1 MIPNKKFLNLKNSI
15 IIIIYLIISGYIYL
29 GFFYPDEIFIKANPL
44 FNLLSIAIKV
54 IFPVLIFF
62 GILLY
67 KSIYLQNTKL
77 SSVILLL
84 ISLLFVLL
92 LIYPFGEYFYKKRY
106 RMNLDKYHTF
116 LQLTPNLP
124 DSVSEEKFNIF
135 CLGGSTTEFKDKQG
149 RDWPALTEKLL
160 KRKLTTDSI
169 RIYNLGKQWYTT
181 QHTLINYQQNLRK
194 LKPDVIL
201 IMHNINDLLLNAD
214 FSRFSNGKFREDY
227 GHFLGPEALMIK
239 YGSFAEFIFN
249 NLKLLWY
256 RPEPVDIK
264 TDKFPGLVSFMN
276 NLKTITELAR
286 NSNTKIIFMTQ
297 PNIYKE
303 NMTKEEL
310 QSLTMLNKEAIGDGV
325 RWTYETAFAGIKK
338 YNDMIRELSSELNIP
353 LIDLEKVVPKS
364 LEYFYDDVH
373 YTDKTYDI
381 ISEYLAD
388 ELTKL
393 FYSNAE

>member
-1 MIPNKKFLNLKNSI
+1 MKQNKKFLNIKNSI
-15 IIIIYLIISGYIYL
+15 IIIIYFIISGYIYL

-54 IFPVLIFF
+54 IFPVLILL
-62 GILLY
+62 GIFLY
-67 KSIYLQNTKL
+67 KSIYLQKTKI
-77 SSVILLL
+77 SSVVLLF
-84 ISLLFVLL
+84 ISLLFILSLL
-92 LIYPFGEYFYKKRY
+92 YPIGEYFYQKRF
-106 RMNLDKYHTF
+106 RMKLDKYHTF

-124 DSVSEEKFNIF
+124 DSISEKKFNLF

-149 RDWPALTEKLL
+149 RDWPSLTQKLL
-160 KRKLTTDSI
+160 NQKLGIDSI
-169 RIYNLGKQWYTT
+169 RIFNLGKQWYTT

-194 LKPDVIL
+194 LEPDVII

-214 FSRFSNGKFREDY
+214 FSRFSNGRFREDY
-227 GHFLGPEALMIK
+227 GHFLGPEAYMVK
-239 YGSFAEFIFN
+239 YGSLAEFIFN
-249 NLKLLWY
+249 NFKLLWY
-256 RPEPVDIK
+256 RYEPADVK
-264 TDKFPGLVSFMN
+264 TNKFPGLVSFRN
-276 NLKTITELAR
+276 NLKIITELAR
-286 NSNTKIIFMTQ
+286 NSNTKIILMTQ

-310 QSLTMLNKEAIGDGV
+310 QSLHMLNREAIGDGI

-338 YNDMIRELSSELNIP
+338 YNDAIRELSSELNIP

-388 ELTKL
+388 ELSKI
-393 FYSNAE
+393 FNQHRE